1 MIKQPVIDIASTN
14 IAALGT
20 DAELQA
26 RINASNHEAAWTTAG
41 HAEGVEVWRI
51 EQFKVVAWPK
61 EQYGQFTSGDAFI
74 VLKTYRVDPDSEKLS
89 YNLHFWIGKDATT
102 DEAGTAAYKTVELD
116 DHLHGVPVQYR
127 EIQGYESS
135 LFTGIFPRV
144 QFLDGGVA
152 SGFKS
157 VVEEPIEPR
166 LLHVKGTA
174 KNMVV
179 RQVPLAIA
187 SLNAGDVFILDT
199 GKHRIIQWNGAR
211 SSPFEKAKAA
221 ELVQA
226 MEGERHGRA
235 HGIVVE
241 QNSHGA
247 DLTEFYEALGAD
259 EAAPTI
265 AEPTS
270 DATTVPAT
278 PTALYRISDAS
289 GTLTFTP
296 IKTDG
301 GVTRADLESHDA
313 FVVDGGHTIVVWVGG
328 DASAA
333 ERTQGVAIAEQFLD
347 SQGRSKLVRIVR
359 VVEGG
364 ASPLLD
370 KLLV

>member
-1 MIKQPVIDIASTN
+1 MIKQPVIDIATTN

-26 RINASNHEAAWTTAG
+26 RINASNHEAAWTAAG

-51 EQFKVVAWPK
+51 EQFKVVPWPK

-74 VLKTYRVDPDSEKLS
+74 VLKTYRANPDSEKLS
-89 YNLHFWIGKDATT
+89 YNLHFWIGKDATA

-135 LFTGIFPRV
+135 LFTKIFPRV

-157 VVEEPIEPR
+157 VVEESIEPR

-174 KNMVV
+174 RNMVV

-187 SLNAGDVFILDT
+187 SLNAGDVFVLDT

-235 HGIVVE
+235 QGIVVV
-241 QNSHGA
+241 SWRDRCDSG
-247 DLTEFYEALGAD
+247 
-259 EAAPTI
+259 I

-270 DATTVPAT
+270 DATTAPAT

-301 GVTRADLESHDA
+301 GVTRANLESHDA
-313 FVVDGGHTIVVWVGG
+313 FVVDGGHTIVVWVGN

-333 ERTQGVAIAEQFLD
+333 ERSQGVAIAEQFLD

-370 KLLV
+370 KLLD